1 MNSAQ
6 VENEKEEEFVP
17 INDFFLVLLVTY
29 YDSMILNESKKQKE
43 KHRAELLEWQL
54 VVINNSRLVT
64 G

>member
-6 VENEKEEEFVP
+6 VENKKEEEFVP

-43 KHRAELLEWQL
+43 KHRAELLE
-54 VVINNSRLVT
+54 
-64 G
+64 